1 MSAGDFALDLSDPQQ
16 SGVYQA
22 ETDDLDTMAAL
33 ARDAGLR
40 ILRVDLATCSDKRML
55 LMRLA
60 TQLDFP
66 LSFGRNWDA
75 LSDGLRDL
83 AWLQAPRGYALLI
96 DGANALAQA
105 APADRDTLLDI
116 LDEAASS
123 WAARGRTFAAF
134 VAPASACA

>member
-22 ETDDLDTMAAL
+22 DTDDLDTMAAL

-40 ILRVDLATCSDKRML
+40 ILRVDLATCNDKRML

-66 LSFGRNWDA
+66 AGFGRNWDA

-83 AWLQAPRGYALLI
+83 SWLAAPRGYALLI
-96 DGANALAQA
+96 DGADALAKA
-105 APADRDTLLDI
+105 VPGDRDTLLDI
-116 LDEAASS
+116 LDEAATS

-134 VAPASACA
+134 VAPAGACS